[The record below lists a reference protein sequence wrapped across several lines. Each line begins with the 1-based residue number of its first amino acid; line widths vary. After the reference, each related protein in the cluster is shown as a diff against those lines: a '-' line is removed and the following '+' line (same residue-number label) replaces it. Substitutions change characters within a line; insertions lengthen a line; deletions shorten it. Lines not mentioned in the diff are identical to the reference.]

1 MRGDSPGPS
10 PEDFDARLRQAR
22 AKQATRQ
29 GAAGPASRGSGL
41 GFAFRIGI
49 ELVAGIA
56 VGAGIGLG
64 LDWWLDTKPWFM
76 IVFFFLG
83 AGAGMLNVYR
93 TVTGMG
99 HAVGYRK
106 NDKAQDSNA
115 KR

>member
-1 MRGDSPGPS
+1 M
-10 PEDFDARLRQAR
+10 
-22 AKQATRQ
+22 
-29 GAAGPASRGSGL
+29 
-41 GFAFRIGI
+41 
-49 ELVAGIA
+49 VAGIA
-56 VGAGIGLG
+56 LGAGIGLG
-64 LDWWLDTKPWFM
+64 LDWWLDTRPWFM